1 MAYYNCL
8 LLDVDGTLLDFDA
21 AEQAAFDTTMAYFFP
36 DIQINIDDYRN
47 INNALW
53 AELEQGKIKQDRLV
67 IERFARLFI
76 KLGIKAPAAQVNE
89 YYLAQLATNAPLI
102 DGAIEALEELAEV
115 ATIAFVTNG
124 IEHVQNGRLKI
135 SGIDKFADGVFISQ
149 KVGVSK
155 PNRKIFD
162 SAINALG
169 ITNRDKVLVV
179 GDSLKADIKG
189 GISAELATCWCN
201 FNGLPLEGSFQP
213 THTVRGFEELL
224 RIVMDEEELQN
235 VGSAEKRHKL
245 QVS

>member
-21 AEQAAFDTTMAYFFP
+21 AEQAAFDSTMAYFFP
-36 DIQINIDDYRN
+36 DTQINIEDYRE

-76 KLGIKAPAAQVNE
+76 KLGLKAAAAQVNE
-89 YYLAQLATNAPLI
+89 YYLSQLESNGPVI
-102 DGAIEALEELAEV
+102 DGALEALEELAEV
-115 ATIAFVTNG
+115 ATIAIVTNG
-124 IEHVQNGRLKI
+124 IERVQNGRLKL
-135 SGIDKFADGVFISQ
+135 SGIIKYADGVYVSQ
-149 KVGVSK
+149 NIGAAK

-162 SAINALG
+162 TALNSLG
-169 ITNRDKVLVV
+169 ITNREKVLVV

-189 GISAELATCWCN
+189 GISAGLDTCWCN
-201 FNGLPLEGSFQP
+201 FKELPVEGSFKP

-224 RIVMDEEELQN
+224 RVVMDEEELQN
-235 VGSAEKRHKL
+235 VGSTEKRHKL
-245 QVS
+245 